1 MRLITFIIALLL
13 LAGTV
18 DPTQG
23 WLIALTVV
31 AGLAAFRPRF
41 WGALTLKPAI
51 DFRLATFVFAVLLL
65 AGAIEPTKDWLI
77 GLTIVSGI
85 AMVCPKIIS
94 IDLFGERERE
104 RTKFWYWTT
113 TSPFGRRVMDGGW
126 GDQAQA
132 DFDTW
137 SGTPRRPNRPGET
150 FEGEWS

>member
-1 MRLITFIIALLL
+1 MRLATFIIALLL

-41 WGALTLKPAI
+41 WGALSLKPAI

-94 IDLFGERERE
+94 VDLFGERERE

-113 TSPFGRRVMDGGW
+113 TSPFGRRELDGNW
-126 GDQAQA
+126 GAQAQTE
-132 DFDTW
+132 FDEW
-137 SGTPRRPNRPGET
+137 GRSGRRPWHRGDIA
-150 FEGEWS
+150 GGDWS